1 MKKSVVVATFNGH
14 KLGEIKAIL
23 PDLPFELKALGG
35 FPGAIPAVEDGETL
49 RENAIKKAAAAAA
62 FTGLWAL
69 ADDTGLEVEALGGAP
84 GVRSARYAGESCS
97 PADNNALLLRE
108 LAGVPESGRKA
119 RFVCVMALASPA
131 GETVCAE
138 GVLEGRITA
147 APRGAGGFGYDPLF
161 EAEDSG
167 LTLAELGT
175 DRKNEFSH
183 RARALKG
190 ILPAL
195 LELAGDL

>member
-1 MKKSVVVATFNGH
+1 MEKSVVVATFNGH

-23 PDLPFELKALGG
+23 PDLPFELKALGE
-35 FPGAIPAVEDGETL
+35 FPGAVPAVEDGATL

-62 FTGLWAL
+62 FTGQWAL
-69 ADDTGLEVEALGGAP
+69 ADDTGLEVAALGGAP

-108 LAGVPESGRKA
+108 LAGVPESRRNA
-119 RFVCVMALASPA
+119 RFVCFMALVSPA

-147 APRGAGGFGYDPLF
+147 APRGSGGFGYDPLF
-161 EAEDSG
+161 EAEGSG

-175 DRKNEFSH
+175 SRKNEFSH
-183 RARALKG
+183 RARALKA

-195 LELAGDL
+195 LRLAGGL